1 MEETYNG
8 KILISNSSIVMD
20 YFNQTVILMVE
31 HDNQGAFGLILNKK
45 QKVSIGDVIQGIPDH
60 VSRTL
65 PIYSG
70 GPVDLT
76 FISVLHEDNKISQ
89 PGIEVIPGLYLARSY
104 DTLLELLKSTSKF
117 HVYQGYSGWSAGQLE
132 TEMGRKS
139 WVIHEAT
146 KDFVLNQ
153 DPETTWREA
162 LKSKGG
168 IYKYFVE
175 HTKDPM
181 LN

>member
-1 MEETYNG
+1 MEESYNG

-31 HDNQGAFGLILNKK
+31 HDKQGAFGLVLNKR
-45 QKVSIGDVIQGIPDH
+45 QEAFIGDVIQGVPDH
-60 VSRTL
+60 LSKNF

-70 GPVDLT
+70 GPVDPT
-76 FISVLHEDNKISQ
+76 FISVLHENANMTQ
-89 PGIEVIPGLYLARSY
+89 PGIEVIPGLFLARSF
-104 DTLLELLKSTSKF
+104 DTLLELMESASKF
-117 HVYQGYSGWSAGQLE
+117 HVYQGYSGWGAGQLE
-132 TEMGRKS
+132 AEMSRKS
-139 WVIHEAT
+139 WVVHEAS

-153 DPETTWREA
+153 DPETTWQEA
-162 LKSKGG
+162 LRSKGG
-168 IYKYFVE
+168 IYRYFVE

>member
-1 MEETYNG
+1 M
-8 KILISNSSIVMD
+8 
-20 YFNQTVILMVE
+20 
-31 HDNQGAFGLILNKK
+31 
-45 QKVSIGDVIQGIPDH
+45 
-60 VSRTL
+60 
-65 PIYSG
+65 
-70 GPVDLT
+70 
-76 FISVLHEDNKISQ
+76 HEDNKISQ
-89 PGIEVIPGLYLARSY
+89 PGIEVIPGLYLARSF

-117 HVYQGYSGWSAGQLE
+117 HVYQGYSGWGAGQLE
-132 TEMGRKS
+132 TEMNRRS

-153 DPETTWREA
+153 DPETTWQEA